1 MKRIATLLL
10 IIILATITCSSSNT
24 LIITPQDSIVSI
36 TAQQLKYTNLIF
48 IEHKKLLEEN
58 SLLCK
63 QINNYQLKVK
73 TLEQIDSIRKSQII
87 SERILY
93 ENQIK
98 DLTSKK
104 NKTITLW
111 KIGGITVSASLVLL
125 LLLK

>member
-1 MKRIATLLL
+1 M
-10 IIILATITCSSSNT
+10 
-24 LIITPQDSIVSI
+24 
-36 TAQQLKYTNLIF
+36 IF

-63 QINNYQLKVK
+63 QINNYQLEVK

-87 SERILY
+87 NERILY

-111 KIGGITVSASLVLL
+111 KVGGITVSASLVLL

>member
-63 QINNYQLKVK
+63 QINNYQLEVK

-87 SERILY
+87 NERILY

>member
-1 MKRIATLLL
+1 MKRIVTLLL
-10 IIILATITCSSSNT
+10 IIILATITCFSSNT
-24 LIITPQDSIVSI
+24 LIITSQDSIVSI

-58 SLLCK
+58 SLLSK
-63 QINNYQLKVK
+63 QINNYQLEVK

-87 SERILY
+87 NERILY

>member
-58 SLLCK
+58 SLLYK
-63 QINNYQLKVK
+63 QINNYQLEVK

-87 SERILY
+87 NERILY

>member
-87 SERILY
+87 NERILY

>member
-10 IIILATITCSSSNT
+10 IIILATITCFSSNT

-36 TAQQLKYTNLIF
+36 TAKQLKYTNLIF

-58 SLLCK
+58 SLLYK
-63 QINNYQLKVK
+63 QINNYQLEVK

-87 SERILY
+87 NERILY

>member
-1 MKRIATLLL
+1 MKRIVTLLL
-10 IIILATITCSSSNT
+10 IIILATITCFSSNT

-48 IEHKKLLEEN
+48 IEHNKLLEEN
-58 SLLCK
+58 SLLYK
-63 QINNYQLKVK
+63 QINNYQLEVK

-87 SERILY
+87 NERILY

-104 NKTITLW
+104 NKTITL
-111 KIGGITVSASLVLL
+111 
-125 LLLK
+125 

>member
-1 MKRIATLLL
+1 MKRIATLLS

-63 QINNYQLKVK
+63 QINNYQLEVK

-87 SERILY
+87 NERILY

>member
-1 MKRIATLLL
+1 M
-10 IIILATITCSSSNT
+10 
-24 LIITPQDSIVSI
+24 
-36 TAQQLKYTNLIF
+36 IF

-58 SLLCK
+58 SLLSK
-63 QINNYQLKVK
+63 QINNYRLEVK

-87 SERILY
+87 NERILY

>member
-10 IIILATITCSSSNT
+10 IIILATITCFSSNT

-58 SLLCK
+58 SLLSK
-63 QINNYQLKVK
+63 QINNYQLEVK

-87 SERILY
+87 NERILY
-93 ENQIK
+93 EDQIK
-98 DLTSKK
+98 ELTSKK

>member
-63 QINNYQLKVK
+63 HINNYQLEVR

-87 SERILY
+87 NERILY

>member
-58 SLLCK
+58 SLLHK
-63 QINNYQLKVK
+63 QINNYQLEVK

-87 SERILY
+87 NERILY

>member
-10 IIILATITCSSSNT
+10 IIILATITCFSSNT
-24 LIITPQDSIVSI
+24 LKIAPQDSIVSI

-58 SLLCK
+58 SLLSK
-63 QINNYQLKVK
+63 QINNYQLEVK
-73 TLEQIDSIRKSQII
+73 TLEQIDSIRESQII
-87 SERILY
+87 NERILY